1 MCQGKNMG
9 KYECQ
14 GKIWVN
20 MNVSRENM
28 GKYECQGKIWVNM
41 NVSRE
46 NMGKYECVKGKY
58 G

>member
-1 MCQGKNMG
+1 M
-9 KYECQ
+9 CQ

>member
-1 MCQGKNMG
+1 M
-9 KYECQ
+9 CQ

-28 GKYECQGKIWVNM
+28 GKYDCQGKIWVNM

>member
-1 MCQGKNMG
+1 MTVK
-9 KYECQ
+9 
-14 GKIWVN
+14 
-20 MNVSRENM
+20 
-28 GKYECQGKIWVNM
+28 GKIWVNM

>member
-1 MCQGKNMG
+1 M
-9 KYECQ
+9 CQ

-28 GKYECQGKIWVNM
+28 GKYDCQGK
-41 NVSRE
+41 

>member
-1 MCQGKNMG
+1 
-9 KYECQ
+9 
-14 GKIWVN
+14 

-46 NMGKYECVKGKY
+46 KY